1 MTEPKAHFTLFSLIA
16 LLVLLSMPA
25 TVTGQ
30 SGNRNQ
36 LPPQP
41 GSPKPGD
48 ELRPPSLRERQFRM
62 LEMERELAKPLT
74 PEEEQLALSQI
85 AEDYK
90 QIQIVNNKMMAA
102 VMPGAMPKY
111 GDVSETLGEI
121 RNRAT
126 RLKQNLRLG
135 KMETEKNGKAEYKPA
150 RTVQDMKSALLALDG
165 SIMSFVN
172 NSIFKNPEVVD
183 VKEAA
188 KAKRDL
194 EIIIERSQLIKKDAD
209 HLNKYASKP
218 E

>member
-1 MTEPKAHFTLFSLIA
+1 
-16 LLVLLSMPA
+16 
-25 TVTGQ
+25 
-30 SGNRNQ
+30 
-36 LPPQP
+36 
-41 GSPKPGD
+41 
-48 ELRPPSLRERQFRM
+48 M

-111 GDVSETLGEI
+111 GEVMETLGEI

-209 HLNKYASKP
+209 HLNKSAGKP